1 MRRSF
6 SDWLVPVLIGA
17 SAATTALS
25 AQEQGPP
32 GSPILSSDIS
42 LSRASA
48 ELRLDLEGGRSLSLL
63 LDEEGRVRL
72 NGDQIGTYS
81 SRDALD
87 QSWRELLQRAMDA
100 PTGTLAGVLRRW
112 EPPAD
117 ASGVARRLDRELEA
131 AVAATP
137 RLATD
142 QAQDPGEATDPDA
155 YMSDSITRLNERI
168 RDLERLIE
176 AGEIGDLERLIEDGE
191 LDPELMADLPEL
203 RGVRDEIRSQL
214 QTEIREELRR
224 ELRANRRDFN
234 GPWDG
239 AFRHITRGIGGVFST
254 LMVYA
259 ILVGLGFLAVFFGR
273 SYLEGIAD
281 TARHATLRS
290 GLVGLAGGFL
300 LGPAFI
306 LGTLALA
313 ISIVGIP
320 LLLVWLPGF
329 WVAAVLAAVGGFLAV
344 AHGAGEA
351 FAERRFTGTEW
362 FTRANSYYY
371 VMTGVGLLLV
381 LYLAASVIT
390 MAGPWL
396 GFIEGLLRFMAVM
409 VTVIASLIGFGA
421 ALLSRGGTRPV
432 RPTTLTPEP
441 DLEAEPH
448 V

>member
-17 SAATTALS
+17 SAATAPLS

-32 GSPILSSDIS
+32 GSPIVSSDIA
-42 LSRASA
+42 LSRGSA
-48 ELRLDLEGGRSLSLL
+48 ELRLDLEGGRSLRLL

-87 QSWRELLQRAMDA
+87 QSWRELLQQAMDA
-100 PTGTLAGVLRRW
+100 PTGTLADVLRRW

-131 AVAATP
+131 AVAAP
-137 RLATD
+137 SGV
-142 QAQDPGEATDPDA
+142 GEEQRDAADPDA

-176 AGEIGDLERLIEDGE
+176 DGE
-191 LDPELMADLPEL
+191 LDPGVVADLPEL
-203 RGVRDEIRSQL
+203 RGLRDEIRSEL

-224 ELRANRRDFN
+224 ELRANSREFSSAWNR
-234 GPWDG
+234 PL
-239 AFRHITRGIGGVFST
+239 RHITRGIAGVFST

-281 TARHATLRS
+281 TARNATLRA

-300 LGPAFI
+300 LAPAFI

-421 ALLSRGGTRPV
+421 VLLSRGGTRPV

-441 DLEAEPH
+441 DLETEPH

>member
-1 MRRSF
+1 M
-6 SDWLVPVLIGA
+6 PVLLGT
-17 SAATTALS
+17 SVAAAPLA
-25 AQEQGPP
+25 AQDQGPP
-32 GSPILSSDIS
+32 GSPIVSSDIS
-42 LSRASA
+42 MSRESA
-48 ELRLDLEGGRSLSLL
+48 ELRLGLQDGRTMTLL
-63 LDEEGRVRL
+63 LAEDGSVRL
-72 NGDQIGTYS
+72 NGEQIGAYT
-81 SRDALD
+81 RHDALD
-87 QSWRELLQRAMDA
+87 QGWRALLQQAMDA
-100 PTGTLAGVLRRW
+100 PTGTLADVLRNW

-131 AVAATP
+131 AMGTMASAGQAAD
-137 RLATD
+137 AE
-142 QAQDPGEATDPDA
+142 PGAGT
-155 YMSDSITRLNERI
+155 SDSISRLNQRI
-168 RDLERLIE
+168 RE
-176 AGEIGDLERLIEDGE
+176 LERLIEDPD
-191 LDPELMADLPEL
+191 LDPAAFADLPAL
-203 RGVRDEIRSQL
+203 RDLRDEIRAEMRAEVRQ
-214 QTEIREELRR
+214 ELRG
-224 ELRANRRDFN
+224 ELRSARDFGRGWN
-234 GPWDG
+234 GPW
-239 AFRHITRGIGGVFST
+239 RHITRGIAGIFST

-259 ILVGLGFLAVFFGR
+259 ILVGIGFLTVYFGR
-273 SYLEGIAD
+273 RHLEGIAD

-300 LGPAFI
+300 VGPAFI

-329 WVAAVLAAVGGFLAV
+329 WVAAVLAVVGGLLAV
-344 AHGAGEA
+344 AHAAGES
-351 FAERRFTGTEW
+351 FAERRFTGNEW

-381 LYLAASVIT
+381 LYIAASVVS

-421 ALLSRGGTRPV
+421 VLISRAGTRPL

-441 DLEAEPH
+441 DLEPESH

>member
-1 MRRSF
+1 MRPSF

-17 SAATTALS
+17 SAATALS

-32 GSPILSSDIS
+32 GSPIVSSDIS
-42 LSRASA
+42 MSRGEA

-100 PTGTLAGVLRRW
+100 PTGTLADVLRGW

-131 AVAATP
+131 AVAMTAG
-137 RLATD
+137 A
-142 QAQDPGEATDPDA
+142 QAEQGEATDPDA

-176 AGEIGDLERLIEDGE
+176 DGE
-191 LDPELMADLPEL
+191 MDPGLMADLPEL
-203 RGVRDEIRSQL
+203 RGLRDEIRSEL
-214 QTEIREELRR
+214 QAEIREELRS
-224 ELRANRRDFN
+224 ELRGSRGEFSNAWNR
-234 GPWDG
+234 P
-239 AFRHITRGIGGVFST
+239 FRHITRGIAGAFST

-259 ILVGLGFLAVFFGR
+259 ILIGLGFLAVFFGR
-273 SYLEGIAD
+273 TYLEGIAD

-300 LGPAFI
+300 LAPAFI

-320 LLLVWLPGF
+320 LLLLWLPGF

-421 ALLSRGGTRPV
+421 VLISRAGTRPV
-432 RPTTLTPEP
+432 RPETLTPEA
-441 DLEAEPH
+441 DLETEPH